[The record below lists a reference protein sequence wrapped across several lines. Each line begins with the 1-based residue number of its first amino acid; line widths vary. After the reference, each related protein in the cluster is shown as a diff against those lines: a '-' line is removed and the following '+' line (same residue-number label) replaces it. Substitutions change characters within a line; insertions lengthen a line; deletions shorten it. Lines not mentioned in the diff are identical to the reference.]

1 MVPET
6 TFLVI
11 KTATQGVEAAITVT
25 EIIAS
30 CQHVCWPTPMLIARC
45 GSKAQTKV
53 AQSFRADRRPA
64 LRAAVKKK
72 NPSKILGLVNN

>member
-25 EIIAS
+25 EIIA
-30 CQHVCWPTPMLIARC
+30 CYQHVCLPTPMLIAHC

-53 AQSFRADRRPA
+53 AQSFRADRWPALPAARRPA
-64 LRAAVKKK
+64 LRAAVNKK
-72 NPSKILGLVNN
+72 NP